1 LLAHKPRAEVEQLLA
16 RTRLTRYT
24 RHTTMQKRE
33 IIRIIAE
40 ARAKG
45 YSTNYE
51 ELQDGLVSVSVPV
64 FNRVGVVV
72 AALNTSTSSARAS
85 NEKAAEFASKLKG
98 GAGGLTAMLP

>member
-1 LLAHKPRAEVEQLLA
+1 MLAHKPRAEVEQLLA

-51 ELQDGLVSVSVPV
+51 ELQNSQVSDSVPLL
-64 FNRVGVVV
+64 NQSSVVV
-72 AALNTSTSSARAS
+72 
-85 NEKAAEFASKLKG
+85 
-98 GAGGLTAMLP
+98 

>member
-64 FNRVGVVV
+64 FNRAGVVV
-72 AALNTSTSSARAS
+72 SIRR
-85 NEKAAEFASKLKG
+85 
-98 GAGGLTAMLP
+98 GAFGKEIAHRNLLCCVSILPLDIVN